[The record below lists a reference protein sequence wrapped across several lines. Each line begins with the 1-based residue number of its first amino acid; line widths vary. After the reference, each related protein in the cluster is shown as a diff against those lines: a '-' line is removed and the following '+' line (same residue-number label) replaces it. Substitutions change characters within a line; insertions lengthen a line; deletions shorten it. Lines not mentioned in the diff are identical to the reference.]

1 MVLTVMERLL
11 IGADMRE
18 GDILFMRVRN
28 KLLEKTS
35 LSEEEIKKFEMVS
48 LENGKTRWSFDL
60 PQEVEVEITDIEHGM
75 IKDSMIKRNQEH
87 KLTPDHVSL
96 YEKFVE

>member
-1 MVLTVMERLL
+1 MERLL
-11 IGADMRE
+11 IGADMQE

-35 LSEEEIKKFEMVS
+35 LSEEEITKFEMVT
-48 LENGKTRWSFDL
+48 LEDGRTKWNPDM
-60 PQEVEVEITDIEHGM
+60 PQEAEVEITDIEHGI
-75 IKDSMIKRNQEH
+75 IKDFMVKRNQEH

-96 YEKFVE
+96 YEKFVENGSKP

>member
-11 IGADMRE
+11 IGADMQE

-35 LSEEEIKKFEMVS
+35 LSEEEIEKFEMVS

-60 PQEVEVEITDIEHGM
+60 PQEAEVEITEIWELDT
-75 IKDSMIKRNQEH
+75 KNN
-87 KLTPDHVSL
+87 
-96 YEKFVE
+96 FV